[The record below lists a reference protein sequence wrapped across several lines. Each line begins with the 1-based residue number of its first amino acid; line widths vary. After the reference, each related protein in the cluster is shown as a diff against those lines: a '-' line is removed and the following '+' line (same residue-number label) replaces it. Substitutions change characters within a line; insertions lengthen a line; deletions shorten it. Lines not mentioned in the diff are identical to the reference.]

1 MSSLFESF
9 RGVFRSR
16 TSTNQNDNDD
26 NASETANKSTPET
39 KTMVSESVEA
49 DLDSGNQGVVRKPYF
64 KAPPNEDSPY
74 VSEVNSAQLSFE
86 NIPPGLVC
94 ITESPETGILYQVPQ
109 GLPPRQPLASNSHPN
124 RPKSATA
131 QVMTRMTILHNEQ
144 APQQHDTRDDDE
156 DDDEKWDKDDERMAT
171 LMAQIPCQ
179 ITQSGHLFSKSFTTL
194 PKPAAQ
200 SRSSHL
206 QMSKKSST
214 RVFYNMAE
222 IGVVPRPQTSPQFP
236 TQSSQLHQT
245 VEPDH
250 LAVHNDATKVIDP
263 SQTSSTTAENH
274 ISSEDQENKLGES
287 DTTFRL
293 STSSDHHNADHKT
306 ESELLDFG
314 PPAFTIPI
322 KNDSKSLHKL
332 PTSSRSESSETVQ
345 SIVANIISEEGDD
358 FKERYSEWIADTL
371 HERMDKMRQRL
382 NTQFNSTMEQL
393 KISKD
398 EEIQSLHQFY
408 KHKLKLAETSS
419 HQFQQLIR
427 SMEAEHRRTLQ
438 GKDDIILKL
447 SNELGHAGQN
457 FVHEL
462 EKQRTLIKAEVE
474 REKTELV
481 TQQGENIQRILG
493 TVADTNATPLTTHGD
508 SSLFLP
514 SHMELTTQNDWSS
527 QDHVRYS
534 TETNSQMDF
543 LYEKIANLQKT
554 LESLTQEKELM
565 SKLHSE
571 NLSSIMSHSEQ
582 SIQELT
588 KQLQAANDK
597 LANLKKRHEREIKD
611 AKVTLLNKETL
622 YNKTFIE
629 LKRKYGDKIDGLSKI
644 IQKIESTY
652 A

>member
-236 TQSSQLHQT
+236 TQSSQLHQ
-245 VEPDH
+245 
-250 LAVHNDATKVIDP
+250 VHIL
-263 SQTSSTTAENH
+263 SFSS
-274 ISSEDQENKLGES
+274 
-287 DTTFRL
+287 
-293 STSSDHHNADHKT
+293 
-306 ESELLDFG
+306 
-314 PPAFTIPI
+314 
-322 KNDSKSLHKL
+322 
-332 PTSSRSESSETVQ
+332 
-345 SIVANIISEEGDD
+345 
-358 FKERYSEWIADTL
+358 
-371 HERMDKMRQRL
+371 L
-382 NTQFNSTMEQL
+382 NMYLQ
-393 KISKD
+393 
-398 EEIQSLHQFY
+398 IQSKCLNF
-408 KHKLKLAETSS
+408 
-419 HQFQQLIR
+419 LI
-427 SMEAEHRRTLQ
+427 S
-438 GKDDIILKL
+438 IL
-447 SNELGHAGQN
+447 S
-457 FVHEL
+457 
-462 EKQRTLIKAEVE
+462 
-474 REKTELV
+474 
-481 TQQGENIQRILG
+481 
-493 TVADTNATPLTTHGD
+493 
-508 SSLFLP
+508 
-514 SHMELTTQNDWSS
+514 
-527 QDHVRYS
+527 
-534 TETNSQMDF
+534 
-543 LYEKIANLQKT
+543 
-554 LESLTQEKELM
+554 
-565 SKLHSE
+565 
-571 NLSSIMSHSEQ
+571 
-582 SIQELT
+582 
-588 KQLQAANDK
+588 
-597 LANLKKRHEREIKD
+597 
-611 AKVTLLNKETL
+611 
-622 YNKTFIE
+622 
-629 LKRKYGDKIDGLSKI
+629 
-644 IQKIESTY
+644 
-652 A
+652 